1 MMKDIAERLRGLRDS
16 IDLSTAEM
24 AEQTGIDAVSYEKYE
39 SGDVDIPMN
48 YICQVAKK
56 FNVDVYE
63 IDLTPVI
70 YMFETGQY
78 DYQFINNKQEVICS
92 GIIQFNGY
100 NSNIIEYEFEQN
112 VIQYNPDQN

>member
-1 MMKDIAERLRGLRDS
+1 MVYINKNSGIVKFPKVSNQSFTE
-16 IDLSTAEM
+16 IIFTN
-24 AEQTGIDAVSYEKYE
+24 QTTNQIITLGVGYVGGNS
-39 SGDVDIPMN
+39 N
-48 YICQVAKK
+48 
-56 FNVDVYE
+56 VYE

-70 YMFETGQY
+70 HMFETGQY

-112 VIQYNPDQN
+112 VIQYNPDQNLNK